1 MLAEP
6 KTKSSITMQINTNLA
21 TLATKLSVPKI
32 ETDWRHISIT
42 TITDLGSADAQSLS
56 FLEYPDLRPQLWRQR
71 LRAFHSSAARAILVP
86 SSQQLDYQGSAV
98 LLPVPD
104 VNVALQKS
112 IDLLY
117 PEPELR
123 SYWHP
128 SASVAADADIG
139 ADVELGAHVVIGAG
153 CRVADS
159 CVIKAGCVIGANCS
173 IGAGSI
179 LHPRVVIYDNCQLGS
194 NCILHSGVVIGA
206 DGFGFSNYGGRW
218 VKKRHIG
225 EVILGD
231 DVEIGANSCVDRATY
246 GKTTVADG
254 CKIDNLVQIGHN
266 VQLGAHS
273 LACAQAG
280 VAGSARV
287 GSGCIIAGKAGVM
300 DNSSMP
306 DKSTVKAAN
315 IFIKASK
322 RSQLIYRLVQD
333 RQQRDIN

>member
-1 MLAEP
+1 MQISINLMSLAAELTIP
-6 KTKSSITMQINTNLA
+6 DVEADWSRVSITA
-21 TLATKLSVPKI
+21 
-32 ETDWRHISIT
+32 
-42 TITDLGSADAQSLS
+42 ITDLSSADAQSLS
-56 FLEYPDLRPQLWRQR
+56 FLEYPNLRPQLWRQR
-71 LRAFHSSAARAILVP
+71 LRSFRASAAGAILVP
-86 SSQQLDYQGSAV
+86 AKQQLDYQGTAV

-112 IDLLY
+112 ISLLY
-117 PEPELR
+117 PEPEPR
-123 SYWHP
+123 SCWHP
-128 SASVAADADIG
+128 SAAVAADADIG
-139 ADVELGAHVVIGAG
+139 ANVELGAHVVIGAG
-153 CRVADS
+153 CRIEDN

-173 IGAGSI
+173 IGAGSL
-179 LHPRVVIYDNCQLGS
+179 LHPRVVIYDNCQMGS
-194 NCILHSGVVIGA
+194 KCILHSGVVIGA
-206 DGFGFSNYGGRW
+206 DGFGFSNDGGKW

-225 EVILGD
+225 GVILGNE
-231 DVEIGANSCVDRATY
+231 VEIGANSCVDRATY
-246 GKTTVADG
+246 GNTVVADG

-280 VAGSARV
+280 VAGSAQV

-306 DKSTVKAAN
+306 AKSTVKAAN

-333 RQQRDIN
+333 RQQRDNH

>member
-1 MLAEP
+1 
-6 KTKSSITMQINTNLA
+6 MQISINLA
-21 TLATKLSVPKI
+21 SLAAKLALPKI
-32 ETDWRHISIT
+32 EAEWNQVSIT
-42 TITDLGSADAQSLS
+42 AITDLGSADAQSLS

-71 LRAFHSSAARAILVP
+71 LQSFRASAAGAVLVP
-86 SSQQLDYQGSAV
+86 AKQEIEYQGQAI

-112 IDLLY
+112 ISLLY
-117 PEPELR
+117 PEPEAR
-123 SYWHP
+123 SCWHP

-139 ADVELGAHVVIGAG
+139 ANVELGAHVVIGAG
-153 CRVADS
+153 CRIADN
-159 CVIKAGCVIGANCS
+159 CIIKAGCVIGANCS
-173 IGAGSI
+173 IGAGSL
-179 LHPRVVIYDNCQLGS
+179 LHPRVVIYDNCQVGRK
-194 NCILHSGVVIGA
+194 CILHSGVVIGA
-206 DGFGFSNYGGRW
+206 DGFGFSNNGGKW

-225 EVILGD
+225 GVILGNE
-231 DVEIGANSCVDRATY
+231 VEIGANSCVDRATY
-246 GKTTVADG
+246 GNTAVADG

-287 GSGCIIAGKAGVM
+287 GANCIIAGKAGVM

-306 DKSTVKAAN
+306 NKSTVKAAN

-322 RSQLIYRLVQD
+322 SSQLIYRLVQE
-333 RQQRDIN
+333 RQRRD

>member
-1 MLAEP
+1 
-6 KTKSSITMQINTNLA
+6 MQISINLVS
-21 TLATKLSVPKI
+21 LATKLAIPKV
-32 ETDWRHISIT
+32 EAEWSRVSIT
-42 TITDLGSADAQSLS
+42 AITDLASADGHSLS
-56 FLEYPDLRPQLWRQR
+56 FLEYPELRPQLWRQR
-71 LRAFHSSAARAILVP
+71 LQSFHLSAAAAVLVP
-86 SSQQLDYQGSAV
+86 SNQELEYRGAAI

-104 VNVALQKS
+104 VNVALQES
-112 IDLLY
+112 ISLLY
-117 PEPELR
+117 PEPEAR
-123 SYWHP
+123 SCWHP
-128 SASVAADADIG
+128 SAVVSTDAAIG
-139 ADVELGAHVVIGAG
+139 ANVELGAYVVIGAG
-153 CRVADS
+153 CRIADN

-173 IGAGSI
+173 IGAGSL

-194 NCILHSGVVIGA
+194 KCILHSGVVIGA
-206 DGFGFSNYGGRW
+206 DGFGFSNNGGRW

-225 EVILGD
+225 GVILGNE
-231 DVEIGANSCVDRATY
+231 VEIGANSCVDRATY
-246 GKTTVADG
+246 GDTVVADG

-287 GSGCIIAGKAGVM
+287 GANCIIAGKAGVM

-306 DKSTVKAAN
+306 DRSTVKAAN

-333 RQQRDIN
+333 RQQR